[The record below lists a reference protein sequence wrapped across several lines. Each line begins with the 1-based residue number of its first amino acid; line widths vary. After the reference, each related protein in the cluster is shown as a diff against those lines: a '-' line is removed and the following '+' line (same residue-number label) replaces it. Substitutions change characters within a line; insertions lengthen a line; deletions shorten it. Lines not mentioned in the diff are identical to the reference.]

1 MLVDIG
7 TTIVLVQEDV
17 NMRNELQILKEE
29 LGDYVICGS
38 LAFQLHNLEP
48 LRTTKDIDII
58 LDKKELPKDW
68 SKHTSDRFTK
78 LGWSKKIEGI
88 WFDCYSKQLPE
99 YDIIKVEGLDVKVKS
114 VNALISHYLSLDLEK
129 VGGHVRFQKKLKE
142 RQTFVQSL
150 R

>member
-1 MLVDIG
+1 MLEDIG
-7 TTIVLVQEDV
+7 TTMEFVQEDV
-17 NMRNELQILKEE
+17 NMRTELKILKEE

-48 LRTTKDIDII
+48 LRSVKDIDII
-58 LDKKELPKDW
+58 VDRKEMPKGW
-68 SKHTSDRFTK
+68 EEHSSDRFTK
-78 LGWSKKIEGI
+78 LGWSKKVEGVWI
-88 WFDCYSKQLPE
+88 DCYSKRLPE
-99 YDIIKVEGLDVKVKS
+99 YDIINVEGLDVKVKS

-150 R
+150 C